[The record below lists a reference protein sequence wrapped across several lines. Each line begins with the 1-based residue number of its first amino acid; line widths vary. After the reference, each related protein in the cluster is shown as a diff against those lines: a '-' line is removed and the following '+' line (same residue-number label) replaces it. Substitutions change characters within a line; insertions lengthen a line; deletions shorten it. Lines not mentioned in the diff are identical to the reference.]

1 MGGGLYLFF
10 QSQQYIML
18 KQTDEEYD
26 EKFKARIS
34 SFKEDMSKDM
44 NARMIT
50 MVAIFTALAFLI
62 FGSISS
68 LDGIFEN
75 TALPIFKVM
84 SNSII
89 F

>member
-50 MVAIFTALAFLI
+50 MVGIFTALAFLI